1 MAALTFCVC
10 NALQQL
16 CEFADAFV
24 RFGLS
29 ASRTFQ
35 YLRAKHNQ
43 IEFRRNCRALWLQ
56 ELSNRHAVSVRLV
69 YEILRR
75 TRVPL
80 TSAKYIDYTFDLF
93 KQEMHRRGIDFA
105 AIEAT
110 AEAYEAID
118 TFAVQRRS
126 LGSSDTLDGANRD
139 YYMVDNYDEI
149 EVLSGDEI
157 DSSFY
162 DYVEPLPVY
171 QNEKIGTLKEG
182 VSFTVTGSILLN
194 CERFSINFIIE
205 NTHRDV
211 ALHINPRLPQNYI
224 VRNTKVKGVWGKEEV
239 SSALPFS
246 LHRGSTFAIQI
257 FIMDSD
263 YLISVNGV
271 HFAKYAHRLPYTSVS
286 TIEVKGDV
294 EDVSMERA
302 EVDFYPEHIPGFD
315 PKEIRTALDIFD
327 EQPNGD
333 KTALMPYDEVDGAN
347 LDWAPLGIKS
357 SIALMKNIACGI
369 PLPYYGLLPADSLK
383 VGRCLQIVG
392 RVKLLPQSFYIN
404 LQKGQQYWPHPIIA
418 FHFNPRFSKQS
429 GAIGKAIVCR
439 NAWLD
444 GAWAEEERSELDTEF
459 RPGKIFRLAIVCA
472 ENAFEVYLNEKLI
485 TDFRYR
491 IKPDIV
497 DTVYIQGD
505 IKLRSVV
512 LLSNL
517 SPKGTRR
524 IYTNPLFR
532 YN

>member
-1 MAALTFCVC
+1 MAALAFCVC
-10 NALQQL
+10 SALEQF

-24 RFGLS
+24 RYGLS
-29 ASRTFQ
+29 ASRSFQ
-35 YLRAKHNQ
+35 YLRAKRNQ
-43 IEFRRNCRALWLQ
+43 VEFRRNCRAIWLQ
-56 ELSNRHAVSVRLV
+56 ELANRHALSVRVV

-75 TRVPL
+75 VRIPL
-80 TSAKYIDYTFDLF
+80 TSANYVDHTIELVK
-93 KQEMHRRGIDFA
+93 KEMHRRGIDFA
-105 AIEAT
+105 AIEAS

-126 LGSSDTLDGANRD
+126 LAGQDSMDGGHRD
-139 YYMVDNYDEI
+139 YEMVDNFDDI

-182 VSFTVTGSILLN
+182 ISFTVTGSILLN
-194 CERFSINFIIE
+194 CERFSINFVIE
-205 NTHRDV
+205 NSTRDV

-224 VRNTKVKGVWGKEEV
+224 VRNTKAKGVWGKEEV

-246 LHRGSTFAIQI
+246 LHRGSKFAIQI
-257 FIMDSD
+257 FITDSD
-263 YLISVNGV
+263 YLISVNGI

-294 EDVSMERA
+294 ENVSMERG
-302 EVDFYPEHIPGFD
+302 EVECYPEHIPGFN

-333 KTALMPYDEVDGAN
+333 KTALMPYDEVDSSN

-404 LQKGQQYWPHPIIA
+404 LQKGQNYWPHPIIA

-429 GAIGKAIVCR
+429 GTIGKAIVCR
-439 NAWLD
+439 NAWYN
-444 GAWAEEERSELDTEF
+444 GAWADEERSELDTDF
-459 RPGKIFRLAIVCA
+459 RPGKTFRLAIVCA

-485 TDFRYR
+485 TDFTYR
-491 IKPDIV
+491 IKPDVV

-512 LLSNL
+512 LLTNL

-532 YN
+532 Y

>member
-1 MAALTFCVC
+1 MAALAFCVC
-10 NALQQL
+10 SALEQF

-29 ASRTFQ
+29 ASRSFQ
-35 YLRAKHNQ
+35 YLRAKRNQ
-43 IEFRRNCRALWLQ
+43 IEFRRNCRAIWLQ
-56 ELSNRHAVSVRLV
+56 ELSNRHALSVRVV

-75 TRVPL
+75 VRIPL
-80 TSAKYIDYTFDLF
+80 TSANYVDHTIELVKKD
-93 KQEMHRRGIDFA
+93 MHRRGIDFA
-105 AIEAT
+105 AIEAS

-118 TFAVQRRS
+118 NFAAQRRS
-126 LGSSDTLDGANRD
+126 LAGQDSTDGGHRD
-139 YYMVDNYDEI
+139 YDMVDNYDDI

-182 VSFTVTGSILLN
+182 ISFTVTGSILLN
-194 CERFSINFIIE
+194 CERFSINFVIE
-205 NTHRDV
+205 NPTRDV

-246 LHRGSTFAIQI
+246 LHRGSKFAIQI
-257 FIMDSD
+257 FITDSD

-271 HFAKYAHRLPYTSVS
+271 HFAKYAHRLPYTTVS

-294 EDVSMERA
+294 EDVSMERD
-302 EVDFYPEHIPGFD
+302 EVECYPEHIPGFN

-333 KTALMPYDEVDGAN
+333 KTALMPYDEVDSSN

-369 PLPYYGLLPADSLK
+369 PLPYYGLLPPDSLK

-404 LQKGQQYWPHPIIA
+404 LQKGQHYWPHPIIA

-439 NAWLD
+439 NAWYN
-444 GAWAEEERSELDTEF
+444 GAWADEERSELDTDF
-459 RPGKIFRLAIVCA
+459 RPGKTFRLAIVCA

-491 IKPDIV
+491 IKPDVV

-512 LLSNL
+512 LLTNL

-532 YN
+532 Y